1 MTGGSLWGSGETTAT
16 RTRVRTTEGN
26 GEVDDD
32 EVADTDDVRVAVDA
46 LGYAGVEM
54 KRADDRVEQ
63 SLVCQTH
70 TQYIRPSAFTGLDA
84 QRLGYACGGR
94 DVRAASFN
102 VFR

>member
-1 MTGGSLWGSGETTAT
+1 M
-16 RTRVRTTEGN
+16 
-26 GEVDDD
+26 
-32 EVADTDDVRVAVDA
+32 ADTDDVRVAVDA
-46 LGYAGVEM
+46 LEYAGVEM
-54 KRADDRVEQ
+54 KRVDDRVEQ

-84 QRLGYACGGR
+84 WRLGYACEGRGRR